1 MRMTS
6 NRILDWLRIGALLYF
21 VAAACATLLMPV
33 GNGIKAPLLTLMGG
47 ASIVVALFPLE
58 FRRIASIGAALGTI
72 IAMIG
77 SGAWFADATQG
88 ELLLI
93 EARPFGIEM
102 LFLITIIVTLT
113 FAAISIILSMW
124 KAIRAK
130 PTVDSKS
137 REGKKVLIVF
147 GTLSI
152 IIAVLHIIRSSVER
166 KVRNEA
172 IV

>member
-1 MRMTS
+1 MTS
-6 NRILDWLRIGALLYF
+6 NRVLDWLRVGALLYF
-21 VAAACATLLMPV
+21 LFAACATLLMPA
-33 GNGIKAPLLTLMGG
+33 GNGVKAPLLTLMGG

-93 EARPFGIEM
+93 ETRPSGAEM
-102 LFLITIIVTLT
+102 LFLVTIIATLT
-113 FAAISIILSMW
+113 FAALSLILPMW
-124 KAIRAK
+124 KAIRPK
-130 PTVDSKS
+130 PTVGSKP
-137 REGKKVLIVF
+137 REGKKSLMVF

-152 IIAVLHIIRSSVER
+152 IIVVLYIIRSSIER
-166 KVRNEA
+166 KGRNDA